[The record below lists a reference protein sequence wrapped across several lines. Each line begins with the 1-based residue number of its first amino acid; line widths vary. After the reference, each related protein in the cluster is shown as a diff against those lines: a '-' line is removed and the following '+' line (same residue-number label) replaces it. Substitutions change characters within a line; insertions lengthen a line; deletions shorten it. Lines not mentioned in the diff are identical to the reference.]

1 MTKTLN
7 LTLGLA
13 LIFTAIACKPKPSPK
28 GPKEAHQ
35 PYPFNYDE
43 SLKPFYQGVA
53 SGDPLAES
61 VIIWTRIT
69 PEYEDTL
76 EVNWTMYADAAQQ
89 QVVASG
95 ATMTHAGI
103 NYHVKT
109 EVSGLEPDRH
119 YFYQFDYQGAR
130 SLLGRTKTAPVNPET
145 VNLAFAACSNYEAG
159 YFNAYLEISK
169 IDSLDAVVHL
179 GDYIYEYEPK
189 RYGDSTLGRFH
200 YPAYEIKTLDDYR
213 GRYAQYR
220 TDPDLIRAHQMHPW
234 ITIWDDHEIS
244 NNAYNEGAENHQPDQ
259 EGDWQ
264 ARKKAARQAYYE
276 WLPLRE
282 TPEGQLYRKFAF
294 GDLVDLIML
303 DGRLAGR
310 SQQLDSIT
318 QEQYFDPTRGML
330 GEAQRSWLVQNLKQS
345 TAQWKILG
353 NPVIFAGLY
362 VGHFIPGRQRF
373 MDMWDGYPVERQK
386 ILETIKQ
393 NNIDGFLVVTG
404 DFHSSMA
411 MEVYQDPL
419 DLSGYKADKDFG
431 VLGAEF
437 VVHSIT
443 SANLNESFPDEQ
455 VDKIK
460 AAYQQAPHNPHIKYA
475 NFKDHGYFLLHLN
488 RNNALAQW
496 VYMDRINQHG
506 SDQKIKQQFLVN
518 AGEGKLRPVKAK
530 KPL

>member
-1 MTKTLN
+1 MIKPLKIIPG
-7 LTLGLA
+7 LTL
-13 LIFTAIACKPKPSPK
+13 IIAAYGCKPQPPAE
-28 GPKEAHQ
+28 PKEAHQ
-35 PYPFNYDE
+35 PYPFDYDE

-53 SGDPLAES
+53 SGDPLPES
-61 VIIWTRIT
+61 VIIWTRVT

-76 EVNWTMYADAAQQ
+76 EVSWTMYADAAHQQ
-89 QVVASG
+89 TVASG
-95 ATMTHAGI
+95 VAATHPGI
-103 NYHVKT
+103 NYIVKT
-109 EVSGLEPDRH
+109 EVSGLQPDRH
-119 YFYQFDYQGAR
+119 YYYQFDYQGAK
-130 SLLGRTKTAPVNPET
+130 SLLGRTKTAPTNSET

-159 YFNAYLEISK
+159 YFNAYRKMSE

-200 YPAYEIKTLDDYR
+200 YPAHEIKTLDDYR

-220 TDPDLIRAHQMHPW
+220 TDPDLIKVHQMHPW

-244 NNAYNEGAENHQPDQ
+244 NNAYREGAENHQPDQ
-259 EGDWQ
+259 EGDWK

-294 GDLVDLIML
+294 GNLVDLIMI

-310 SQQLDSIT
+310 SQQLDSMT
-318 QEQYFDPTRGML
+318 QEQYFDSSRTML
-330 GEAQRSWLVQNLKQS
+330 GDKQRIWLEQNLKQS

-353 NPVIFAGLY
+353 NPVVFGGLY
-362 VGHFIPGRQRF
+362 VGHFVPGRKRF

-386 ILETIKQ
+386 IIDAIHE
-393 NNIDGFLVVTG
+393 NNIEDFLVVTG

-411 MEVYQDPL
+411 LEVYQDPL
-419 DLSGYKADKDFG
+419 DLTGYQSGKDLG

-443 SANLNESFPDEQ
+443 SANLDESFSDEQ
-455 VDKIK
+455 VAQIK
-460 AAYQQAPHNPHIKYA
+460 TAYQQPPHNPHIKYT

-488 RNNALAQW
+488 RREALAQW
-496 VYMDRINQHG
+496 VYMDQINQPT
-506 SDQKIKQQFLVN
+506 SPQQIKQQFLVKV
-518 AGEGKLRPVKAK
+518 GSGKLRPVKVK
-530 KPL
+530 KAL